1 MEADINMSKIAIYA
15 RKSVFREDSI
25 SIESQIEMCKF
36 EARGED
42 FVIYSDNGYSGKNTS
57 RPEYQKM
64 IQDII
69 NKKIHKVIVYK
80 LDRISRSILDFSKM
94 MDLFQIHN
102 VDFISATEHFDTSS
116 PMGRAM
122 LNICIVFAQLERET
136 IQQRVIDAYA
146 SRSKKGFYM
155 GGKIPY
161 GYKKVPIT
169 MGGVKTSMYEIVPEE
184 AEDIRLIYQM
194 YSSPSATLGD
204 VRRELE
210 KRGINV
216 NRRGRVWSTARLSE
230 VMRNPVYTFA
240 DINIYQFFKE
250 QNSCI
255 VNPLEDFNGEVS
267 LYLFSGKN
275 KNRKTWDLSDQNVV
289 VAPHQGIVDSETWLA
304 CRKKLLAN
312 HQIRTCKPKNS
323 FLSGKIKCGN
333 CGYGLVIRFSKRKNG
348 TVRYFID
355 TGWTDMH
362 YCTNKLPT
370 IRADEFEDMIVER
383 IKDKIDSLSIK
394 AKTDSR
400 DDEIQKNIYK
410 LQSEI
415 EKINSTIDS
424 LVDTIVAG
432 TADNTTITYINKRIT
447 ELDLQ
452 KNELTN
458 QIDEMNNKKD
468 NNKSNDYEELKNV
481 MSKWNTME
489 FDDKRAVVNLLIEK
503 ILVYPDKIEIMWD
516 V

>member
-1 MEADINMSKIAIYA
+1 MSKIAIYA

-36 EARGED
+36 EARGEE

-64 IQDII
+64 IQDVI

-94 MDLFQIHN
+94 MDLFQEHG
-102 VDFISATEHFDTSS
+102 VDFVSATEHFDTSS

-161 GYKKVPIT
+161 GYTKVPIT
-169 MGGVKTSMYEIVPEE
+169 INGVNTSMYEILPEE
-184 AEDIRLIYQM
+184 AADIRLIYQL

-204 VRRELE
+204 VFRELE
-210 KRGINV
+210 KRGMNI
-216 NRRGRVWSTARLSE
+216 NRRGHVWSTARLSE
-230 VMRNPVYTFA
+230 VMRNPAYTFA
-240 DINIYQFFKE
+240 DINTYQFFKE

-255 VNPLEDFNGEVS
+255 TNPIEDFNGEVS

-275 KNRKTWDLSDQNVV
+275 KNRKTWDLSGQNVV
-289 VAPHQGIVDSETWLA
+289 VAPHRGIVDSETWLT

-312 HQIRTCKPKNS
+312 HQIKTCKPKNS

-333 CGYGLVIRFSKRKNG
+333 CGYGLVIKFSPRKNG
-348 TVRYFID
+348 VVRYFVD
-355 TGWTDMH
+355 TGRTAMRC
-362 YCTNKLPT
+362 CTQKLPT
-370 IRADEFEDMIVER
+370 MRADNLEGVIVGR
-383 IKDKIDSLSIK
+383 IKDKINGLCIK
-394 AKTDSR
+394 SKTKNHSS
-400 DDEIQKNIYK
+400 EIQKKIAH
-410 LQSEI
+410 LQSDVD
-415 EKINSTIDS
+415 KLNSTIDS
-424 LVDTIVAG
+424 LIDTLAAENV
-432 TADNTTITYINKRIT
+432 DNTTLMYINKRIA
-447 ELDLQ
+447 ELDS
-452 KNELTN
+452 KKKELENNIT
-458 QIDEMNNKKD
+458 DLNNKMIGDLSTNFDEIKD
-468 NNKSNDYEELKNV
+468 A
-481 MSKWNTME
+481 MSMWDVME
-489 FDDKRAVVNLLIEK
+489 FDDKRAVVNLLIKK
-503 ILVYPDKIEIMWD
+503 ILVYPDNIEIIWN

>member
-1 MEADINMSKIAIYA
+1 MSKIAIYA

-36 EARGED
+36 EARGEE

-64 IQDII
+64 IQDVI

-94 MDLFQIHN
+94 MDLFQIHD
-102 VDFISATEHFDTSS
+102 VDFVSATEHFDTSS

-161 GYKKVPIT
+161 GYTKVPIT
-169 MGGVKTSMYEIVPEE
+169 INGVKTSMYEIVPEE
-184 AEDIRLIYQM
+184 AGDIRLIYQL

-210 KRGINV
+210 RRGINI
-216 NRRGRVWSTARLSE
+216 NRRGRAWSTARLSE
-230 VMRNPVYTFA
+230 VMRNPAYTFA
-240 DINIYQFFKE
+240 DINTYQFFKE
-250 QNSCI
+250 QKSCI
-255 VNPLEDFNGEVS
+255 TNPVEDFNGEVS

-275 KNRKTWDLSDQNVV
+275 KNRKTWDLSNQNIV
-289 VAPHQGIVDSETWLA
+289 VAPHRGIIDSATWLA

-312 HQIRTCKPKNS
+312 RQLKTCKPKNS

-333 CGYGLVIRFSKRKNG
+333 CGYSLVVKFSQRKNG
-348 TVRYFID
+348 AVRYFVD
-355 TGWTDMH
+355 TGWTSLH
-362 YCTNKLPT
+362 ACTHKLPT
-370 IRADEFEDMIVER
+370 MRADDFESVIVQR
-383 IKDKIDSLSIK
+383 IKDKINSLCIK
-394 AKTDSR
+394 SKADR
-400 DDEIQKNIYK
+400 HDDEIQKKICQ
-410 LQSEI
+410 LQSDV

-424 LVDTIVAG
+424 LVDTLAAG
-432 TADNTTITYINKRIT
+432 NVDNTTLTYINKRIA
-447 ELDLQ
+447 ELDSKKKELEDAISNL
-452 KNELTN
+452 KNKMDSEPSTN
-458 QIDEMNNKKD
+458 YN
-468 NNKSNDYEELKNV
+468 ELKNV
-481 MSKWNTME
+481 MSKWDILE
-489 FDDKRAVVNLLIEK
+489 FDDKCAVVNLLIVK
-503 ILVYPDKIEIMWD
+503 VLVYPDNIEIVWN

>member
-1 MEADINMSKIAIYA
+1 MSKIAIYA

-36 EARGED
+36 EARGEECL
-42 FVIYSDNGYSGKNTS
+42 VYSDNGYSGKNTS
-57 RPEYQKM
+57 RPEYQRM
-64 IQDII
+64 IKDII
-69 NKKIHKVIVYK
+69 DKKINKVIVYK

-94 MDLFQIHN
+94 MDLFQIHG

-155 GGKIPY
+155 GGRIPY

-169 MGGVKTSMYEIVPEE
+169 IDGVKTSMYESMPEE
-184 AEDIRLIYQM
+184 AADIQLIYQL
-194 YSSPSATLGD
+194 YANPSATLGD
-204 VRRELE
+204 VLRELE

-216 NRRGRVWSTARLSE
+216 NRRGHAWSTARLSE
-230 VMRNPVYTFA
+230 LMRNPVYTFA
-240 DINIYQFFKE
+240 DINTFRFFKE
-250 QNSCI
+250 QNSNVI
-255 VNPLEDFNGEVS
+255 NPPEDFNGEMS

-289 VAPHQGIVDSETWLA
+289 VAPHQGIVDSETWLT
-304 CRKKLLAN
+304 CRKKLLTN
-312 HQIRTCKPKNS
+312 HQVKTCKPKNS

-333 CGYGLVIRFSKRKNG
+333 CGYGIVIRFSQRKNG
-348 TVRYFID
+348 AVRYFID

-362 YCTNKLPT
+362 CCTDKLPT
-370 IRADEFEDMIVER
+370 MRADELESEIVDH
-383 IKDKIDSLSIK
+383 IKDKIDNLSIK
-394 AKTDSR
+394 AKKESQN
-400 DDEIQKNIYK
+400 DEIQKGICK
-410 LQSEI
+410 LQSDI
-415 EKINSTIDS
+415 EKINNTINS
-424 LVDTIVAG
+424 LVDTIALG
-432 TADNTTITYINKRIT
+432 TTDNTTITYINKRIA
-447 ELDLQ
+447 ELDTQ
-452 KNELTN
+452 KNKLTS
-458 QIDEMNNKKD
+458 QIDEMNKKKENENSKNYD
-468 NNKSNDYEELKNV
+468 ELKNA
-481 MSKWNTME
+481 MSKWETME

-503 ILVYPDKIEIMWD
+503 IMVYPDRIEIMWN